1 MALVKE
7 LDSLKEFLHTYEQSM
22 ERKDNIISNLTSAM
36 YRQRDKI
43 ELMRNFCNWRIQHN
57 DAKREVGLQH
67 NDAKREV
74 GLQHNDAKRGGFTAQ

>member
-1 MALVKE
+1 
-7 LDSLKEFLHTYEQSM
+7 M
-22 ERKDNIISNLTSAM
+22 ERKDNIISNLTSAV

-67 NDAKREV
+67 DSKREV
-74 GLQHNDAKRGGFTAQ
+74 GLQHNDSKRGVGLQHSDAKRGGFTAQ